1 MLMLNRKDG
10 DSIDKKKGHLI
21 QLLIIFNLY
30 FFNSTLFLFNTNR
43 LIFTSEKCTLRWGF
57 PFISVT
63 YWNLHNNID
72 GYYVSV
78 LGTFANFLL
87 YYFITKIIHLIYK
100 HFKHK
105 CQR

>member
-57 PFISVT
+57 HFISVT
-63 YWNLHNNID
+63 ID

-87 YYFITKIIHLIYK
+87 YYFITKIILLIYK